1 MAALSDPSPGVSE
14 VNRRIGRSSAA
25 LMAAHASTYAGRFIK
40 VIIIAAF
47 FGTGVELESYQAAI
61 NLPLIINGCLFGA
74 LVTAVVPLIVEL
86 RSRRGER
93 EASCLWTR
101 FGLGLMIL
109 VAALCLGLWIAA
121 TPVSRW
127 ITDPARHDAALA
139 AHLLRLLL
147 GYLALYFLVQ
157 YLTMIF
163 HGHHQFAL
171 PMLTA
176 LPNLAVNIVVIIVWL
191 RFVRVEVVALVW
203 GLYAG
208 AAVQL
213 VILFVAGWRL
223 GILRPAW
230 GPTPEIGRATH
241 NSLVLLLGSLVSPA
255 TLLTVDIIMA
265 APVHRG
271 IATLNYA
278 YAIFMFP
285 VTVGVLNLGYVLLP
299 YLAGQVTERDWTGL
313 ARTAS
318 LSMRMLFYVTVPIAV
333 GLWLVSEDLVRVVL
347 ERGEF
352 TPSDTVLVASTMRAY
367 MLGLLFAGLL
377 VIVTKIYNA
386 MQRVWVLFFISAFAF
401 AAKVAAN
408 ALLRGPLGA
417 PGIALATG
425 LFYLLSFA
433 LLALWLRR
441 SVPLARDAARDR
453 TAALTLIGGALMFA
467 VVTWARATMMH
478 SGWGLTGILIAEIAL
493 GGALWIGWSLAA
505 RMPELGM
512 IWRILVRRGSAPT
525 PPVGASDL

>member
-1 MAALSDPSPGVSE
+1 MAALSDPSIGAAE

-61 NLPLIINGCLFGA
+61 NLPLVINGCLFGA
-74 LVTAVVPLIVEL
+74 LVTAVVPLIVEI
-86 RSRRGER
+86 RTRRGER
-93 EASCLWTR
+93 EAACLWTR
-101 FGLGLMIL
+101 FGLGMMAL
-109 VAALCLGLWIAA
+109 VVAICLALGIAA
-121 TPVSRW
+121 HSVSDW

-139 AHLLRLLL
+139 AHLLQLLL

-191 RFVRVEVVALVW
+191 RFIRVEVASLVW

-208 AAVQL
+208 ALVQL
-213 VILFVAGWRL
+213 VILLVAGWRL

-255 TLLTVDIIMA
+255 TLVTVDIIMA

-271 IATLNYA
+271 IATINYA

-299 YLAGQVTERDWTGL
+299 YLAGQVTERDWAGL
-313 ARTAS
+313 ARTTS

-333 GLWLVSEDLVRVVL
+333 GLWLVSEDVVRVVL

-352 TPSDTVLVASTMRAY
+352 MPSDTVMVAATLRAY

-377 VIVTKIYNA
+377 VVVTKIYNA
-386 MQRVWVLFFISAFAF
+386 MQRVWVLFNISALAF
-401 AAKVAAN
+401 AVKIAAN

-425 LFYLLSFA
+425 LFYLLSFV

-453 TAALTLIGGALMFA
+453 TVALTLIGGALMFA
-467 VVTWARATMMH
+467 AVTWTRAAMMRA
-478 SGWGLTGILIAEIAL
+478 GWSLTAILLAEMAL
-493 GGALWIGWSLAA
+493 GAAVWIGWSLAA

-512 IWRILVRRGSAPT
+512 IWRIVVRRGSASVST
-525 PPVGASDL
+525 VGTTDL